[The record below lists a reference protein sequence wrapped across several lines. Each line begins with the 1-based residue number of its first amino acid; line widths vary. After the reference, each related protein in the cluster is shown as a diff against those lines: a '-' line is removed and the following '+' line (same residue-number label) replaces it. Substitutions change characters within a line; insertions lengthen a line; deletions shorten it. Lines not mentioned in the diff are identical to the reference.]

1 MGAGAGDWQVWRCQD
16 AAAVCPSSV
25 LAAAQT
31 VLSEAEISTEEEEE
45 KEEDDTL

>member
-1 MGAGAGDWQVWRCQD
+1 MPQH

-25 LAAAQT
+25 LAVLQT

-45 KEEDDTL
+45 EEDTL